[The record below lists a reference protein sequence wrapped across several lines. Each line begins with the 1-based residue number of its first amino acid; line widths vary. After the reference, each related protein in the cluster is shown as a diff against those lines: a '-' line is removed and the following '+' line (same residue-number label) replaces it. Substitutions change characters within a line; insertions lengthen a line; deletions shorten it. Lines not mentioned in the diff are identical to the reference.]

1 MYLIKNYGLF
11 DCKSNKPAVRVE
23 SQGARG
29 LGVLPFILKRTKCLC
44 KLPFDCSTGDDL
56 PDHKQAKTAYHAL
69 EGGNLGGG
77 KCRFLLPGTC
87 EPRLRSLNV
96 RT

>member
-11 DCKSNKPAVRVE
+11 DRKSNKPAVRVE
-23 SQGARG
+23 SQGSRG

-44 KLPFDCSTGDDL
+44 KLPIDCSTGDVA

-69 EGGNLGGG
+69 ESA
-77 KCRFLLPGTC
+77 
-87 EPRLRSLNV
+87 ELRGEM
-96 RT
+96 

>member
-11 DCKSNKPAVRVE
+11 DRKSKKPEVRVE
-23 SQGARG
+23 SQGSRG

-44 KLPFDCSTGDDL
+44 KLPIDCSTGDDP

-69 EGGNLGGG
+69 EGG
-77 KCRFLLPGTC
+77 
-87 EPRLRSLNV
+87 ELRGES
-96 RT
+96 